1 VAPTLSSLTKCYGAA
16 SGNIARPFSDSST
29 CEPALAATMKRME
42 FTESQIAEILCEA
55 RRTPVN
61 DVARK
66 HNITEATIHAW
77 RGKFGQLGA
86 EDIKRLRHLKNAH
99 ARRQKL
105 VAKRS

>member
-1 VAPTLSSLTKCYGAA
+1 VHTFIADEVLRRRIGQDCAAIFQFFHPRPVLTV
-16 SGNIARPFSDSST
+16 P
-29 CEPALAATMKRME
+29 MKRME
-42 FTESQIAEILCEA
+42 FTESQIVKILSEA
-55 RRTPVN
+55 RWTPVN

-86 EDIKRLRHLKNAH
+86 EDIKRLRHLKTAH

-105 VAKRS
+105 AAKPGL